1 MQFPFTP
8 TSSDKI
14 NAFLSDCAA
23 YLAGLEASPLAR
35 CRFLERALIVAMQ
48 APTSSFESAFAK
60 SSAILT
66 LQNWLEDVTEAA

>member
-1 MQFPFTP
+1 MQFPFDP

-23 YLAGLEASPLAR
+23 YLADLEALPLAR